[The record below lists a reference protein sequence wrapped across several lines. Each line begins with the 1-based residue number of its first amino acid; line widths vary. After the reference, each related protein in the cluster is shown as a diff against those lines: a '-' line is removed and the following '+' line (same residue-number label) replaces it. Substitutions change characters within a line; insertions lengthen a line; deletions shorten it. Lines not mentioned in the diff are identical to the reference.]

1 MLVTALTAATK
12 YLTSLRKISCFYDN
26 DEKGIAGRRMRQ
38 LVTLRPQEAESD
50 ESWLVLIGHLL
61 LLIGVSSLWGW
72 MVPLIWRVDLPS
84 SVKAIWK

>member
-1 MLVTALTAATK
+1 
-12 YLTSLRKISCFYDN
+12 
-26 DEKGIAGRRMRQ
+26 MRQ

-72 MVPLIWRVDLPS
+72 MVPLMWRLDLPS
-84 SVKAIWK
+84 SVKANWK